1 MAHRV
6 RQPESWVTF
15 DSMVRD
21 RSEQT
26 MRRGGVGVS
35 AVRTNDA
42 RREVIS
48 RWWRGRTAK
57 QTLIWAAVAAVV
69 VYVIGD
75 ALAALLYDGYSYVD
89 QAISELS
96 AFGSPV
102 RPLMVT
108 VIITH
113 NMLLL
118 AFGIGLLRVAR
129 PRSALWWIGV
139 LQVADFMLVGIAT
152 HTFWAMSS
160 RGMGTGFNDTM
171 HIILS
176 MVFVILVL
184 AMMALSAVAYRG
196 WFRFYAIAT
205 MVVMVGFG
213 MAASVAIRGIEQND
227 TPWAGGFERINVYA
241 TFVWLVVLAIM
252 VIRHELGSSR
262 EGDGVR
268 GSGSEVPTPA

>member
-6 RQPESWVTF
+6 RQPETWVTF

-75 ALAALLYDGYSYVD
+75 ALSALLYDGYSYVD

-108 VIITH
+108 VILTH
-113 NMLLL
+113 NLLLL

-227 TPWAGGFERINVYA
+227 TPWAGGFERINAYA
-241 TFVWLVVLAIM
+241 TFAWLVVLAIM
-252 VIRHELGSSR
+252 VIRHELGSTR
-262 EGDGVR
+262 EGDEVR
-268 GSGSEVPTPA
+268 GSGPEVPTPA